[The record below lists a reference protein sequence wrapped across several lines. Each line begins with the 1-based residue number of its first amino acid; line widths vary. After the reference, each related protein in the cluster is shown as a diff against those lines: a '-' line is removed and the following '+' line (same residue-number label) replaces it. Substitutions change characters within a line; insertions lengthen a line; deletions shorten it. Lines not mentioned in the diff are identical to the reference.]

1 MLAEDDDGDEGEA
14 KEHSY
19 LRSSI
24 ITILIADLVMGLDNV
39 IGVAAAAKG
48 SMIFLVLG
56 LALSIPLIVF
66 SSSLMMTLMA
76 RFPLIIA
83 LGAATDRLG
92 Q

>member
-1 MLAEDDDGDEGEA
+1 LAEDDDGDEGEA

-48 SMIFLVLG
+48 SMIFWFLDLQS
-56 LALSIPLIVF
+56 AF
-66 SSSLMMTLMA
+66 H
-76 RFPLIIA
+76 
-83 LGAATDRLG
+83 
-92 Q
+92 